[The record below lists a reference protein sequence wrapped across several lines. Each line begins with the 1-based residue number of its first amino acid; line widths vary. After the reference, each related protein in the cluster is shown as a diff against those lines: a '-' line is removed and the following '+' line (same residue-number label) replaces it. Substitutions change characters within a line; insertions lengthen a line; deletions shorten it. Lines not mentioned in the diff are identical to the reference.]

1 MAGLV
6 LVTGGT
12 GFVGAHIVGALLARG
27 EAVRCLVRPGRPGTT
42 LAGLPVQLVA
52 GDLTR
57 PETLAAAVR
66 GVRVLYHCAADYRL
80 GAADPETLQRT
91 NVAGT
96 DALLRAAAEAGVQR
110 VVYTSSV
117 GALLGGRSPERPAD
131 ESSVPEPKHLPG
143 AYKRSKFEAER
154 VAEAWQARGLPV
166 VIVSPTTPVGE
177 GDARPTPT
185 GRIIVDFLNG
195 RIPAYVAGGL
205 NVVDVGDVATGHLL
219 AETRGEPG
227 QRYIL
232 GCRNLSFRDLF
243 QLLAR
248 VSGRPAPRVRLPRW
262 LPLAAAHV
270 EVSLARRGRR
280 EPRFTPE
287 AVRLSALPMYF
298 NAGRAVREL
307 GLPQSPVEDA
317 LRRAVV
323 WYRARGYAP

>member
-1 MAGLV
+1 MATL
-6 LVTGGT
+6 LTGGT
-12 GFVGAHIVGALLARG
+12 GFIGSHIARALLARG
-27 EAVRCLVRPGRPGTT
+27 DEVRCLVRPGRGAALT
-42 LAGLPVQLVA
+42 GLSVEPIE

-57 PETLAAAVR
+57 PATLARAVR

-80 GAADPETLQRT
+80 GAADPETIFRT

-96 DALLRAAAEAGVQR
+96 DALLGTAADAGVER

-117 GALLGGRSPERPAD
+117 GALAGGPRPQQAAD
-131 ESSVPEPKHLPG
+131 ESCLPDPRHLPG
-143 AYKRSKFEAER
+143 AYKQSKFAAER
-154 VAEAWQARGLPV
+154 TAEAWHERGLPV

-177 GDARPTPT
+177 GDAKPTPT
-185 GRIIVDFLNG
+185 GRMIVDFLSG

-205 NVVDVGDVATGHLL
+205 NVVDVRDVAAGHLL
-219 AETRGEPG
+219 AETRGQPG

-232 GCRNLSFRDLF
+232 GCRNLSFRELF

-248 VSGRPAPRVRLPRW
+248 VSGRAAPRLRLPYW
-262 LPLAAAHV
+262 LPLAAAHA
-270 EVSLARRGRR
+270 EVLLARRTRR

-298 NAGRAVREL
+298 DAGRAVREL
-307 GLPQSPVEDA
+307 GLPQSPVEGA
-317 LRRAVV
+317 LARAVE